1 MFIIVYHKTT
11 KKLVHFRH
19 DMCAPQVHTA
29 QYWYNIFLTDNE
41 LSDENYSF
49 AELPFTKA
57 LNAIVIGNHVYNEAT
72 QQVEADPS
80 YVPPPKPTPPPEPA
94 PEPAP
99 ETRN

>member
-19 DMCAPQVHTA
+19 DMCAPQDRTA

-49 AELPFTKA
+49 AEVPVTKA
-57 LNAIVIGNHVYNEAT
+57 LDAIIIGNHVYNEAT
-72 QQVEADPS
+72 QQVEVDPDW
-80 YVPPPKPTPPPEPA
+80 VAPAPTPA
-94 PEPAP
+94 PEPTKP
-99 ETRN
+99 TT